1 MPYVRYFYMFAHSG
15 VQHILC
21 CAFVLFF
28 FVLCSIAYVASFS
41 RLSMFHCHLRFIA
54 EILAK
59 LMLGIEVKS
68 KDQSLSANQFGIQIC
83 LL

>member
-1 MPYVRYFYMFAHSG
+1 MLPVS
-15 VQHILC
+15 LD
-21 CAFVLFF
+21 
-28 FVLCSIAYVASFS
+28 
-41 RLSMFHCHLRFIA
+41 CHLRFIA